1 MGGWPLVTVYPTVL
15 NAIFQVE
22 THSSITLYPFERPS
36 PHLPA
41 ATLITTASKPNQR
54 AVHSMQ
60 PSPDLLYENPLI
72 SRYASRSMASL
83 WGAQKKFS
91 TWRRLW
97 VWLAEAEQ
105 ELGLP
110 ITDAQLNELRAK
122 VDDIDFPAAAAYE
135 KKLRHDVMAHV
146 HTFGDA
152 CPAAKG
158 IIHLGATSNF
168 VVDNADVILIRE
180 SLELVAARLATVID
194 ALGAFAEK
202 HRDLP
207 TLGFTH
213 LQPAQPTTVGKRAT
227 LWCYDLALDLA
238 EVEHRIASLRA
249 RSTKGTTG
257 TQASFLELFEGD
269 HQKCRQLERRV
280 AEKMGFAGSP
290 GASGSYAVTGQTYPR
305 KVDAQ
310 VLDCLSGVAASAH
323 KATTDLRILAMRK
336 EIEEP
341 FEQHQIGSSAMPYKR
356 NPMRSERIGALARFV
371 MSLAQN
377 GAATHATQW
386 MERTLDDSA
395 NRRLSLPQAF
405 LGVDAILVIYE
416 NVARGLVVYPEV
428 IAKNLREELPFMIT
442 ENVLMEAVKAGGDRQ
457 DLHEKIRQHSQAAGA
472 VVKQQGGANDL
483 LERLRSDDDFKA
495 VNLESLAEPSQL
507 VGRAP
512 QQVDEFLADIVAPI
526 RERYVGKAAEAED
539 LRV

>member
-1 MGGWPLVTVYPTVL
+1 MPDVY
-15 NAIFQVE
+15 
-22 THSSITLYPFERPS
+22 
-36 PHLPA
+36 
-41 ATLITTASKPNQR
+41 
-54 AVHSMQ
+54 
-60 PSPDLLYENPLI
+60 DNPLI
-72 SRYASRSMASL
+72 SRYASRAMASL
-83 WGAQKKFS
+83 WGAQRKFS

-97 VWLAEAEQ
+97 VALAEAEA

-110 ITDAQLNELRAK
+110 ISETQLAEMRAK
-122 VDDIDFPAAAAYE
+122 VDDIDFAAAAEHE
-135 KKLRHDVMAHV
+135 KRLRHDVMAHV
-146 HTFGDA
+146 HTYSDA
-152 CPAAKG
+152 CPAAKP

-168 VVDNADVILIRE
+168 VVDNADLVLTRE
-180 SLELVAARLATVID
+180 ALGLVARRLAEVID
-194 ALGAFAEK
+194 ALGRFIAE

-227 LWCYDLALDLA
+227 LWCYDLALDLT
-238 EVEHRIASLRA
+238 EIEHRLACLRA

-257 TQASFLELFEGD
+257 TQASFLALFKGD
-269 HQKCRQLERRV
+269 HAKVRELERRV
-280 AEKMGFAGSP
+280 AAKVGFDAT
-290 GASGSYAVTGQTYPR
+290 YAVTGQTYPR

-310 VLDCLSGVAASAH
+310 VLDCLAGVAASAH

-336 EIEEP
+336 EVEEP
-341 FEQHQIGSSAMPYKR
+341 FEKSQIGSSAMPYKR
-356 NPMRSERIGALARFV
+356 NPMRSERIGGLARFV

-405 LGVDAILVIYE
+405 LGVDAILVIYA

-428 IAKNLREELPFMIT
+428 VAKNLAAELPFMIT

-457 DLHEKIRQHSQAAGA
+457 DLHERIRQHSQAAGA
-472 VVKQQGGANDL
+472 VVKQQGGDNDL
-483 LERLRSDDDFKA
+483 LDRLRADDAFAA
-495 VNLESLAEPSQL
+495 VDLDAVADPAQL

-512 QQVDEFLADIVAPI
+512 EQVDEFLEEVVEPI
-526 RERYVGKAAEAED
+526 RGRYADKPPESEELHV
-539 LRV
+539 

>member
-1 MGGWPLVTVYPTVL
+1 MMP
-15 NAIFQVE
+15 
-22 THSSITLYPFERPS
+22 PS
-36 PHLPA
+36 P
-41 ATLITTASKPNQR
+41 S
-54 AVHSMQ
+54 
-60 PSPDLLYENPLI
+60 SPYENPLI
-72 SRYASRSMASL
+72 SRYASRAMANL

-97 VWLAEAEQ
+97 VALAEAEA

-110 ITDAQLNELRAK
+110 ITEGQLDELRDK
-122 VDDIDFPAAAAYE
+122 VDDIDFDAAADYE

-146 HTFGDA
+146 HTYGDA
-152 CPAAKG
+152 CPSAKA

-168 VVDNADVILIRE
+168 VVDNADAILLRE
-180 SLELVAARLATVID
+180 SLEMVARRLATVID
-194 ALGAFAEK
+194 ALGEFIFK

-227 LWCYDLALDLA
+227 LWCYDLALDLV
-238 EVEHRIASLRA
+238 EVEHRLKQLRA
-249 RSTKGTTG
+249 RSVKGTTG
-257 TQASFLELFEGD
+257 TQASFVELFEGD
-269 HQKCRQLERRV
+269 HAKCRQLEQSV
-280 AEKMGFAGSP
+280 AEKMGFEA
-290 GASGSYAVTGQTYPR
+290 SYAVTGQTYPR

-310 VLDCLSGVAASAH
+310 VLDCLSGIAASAH

-341 FEQHQIGSSAMPYKR
+341 FEKSQIGSSAMPYKR
-356 NPMRSERIGALARFV
+356 NPMRSERIGGLARFV

-416 NVARGLVVYPEV
+416 NIARGLVVYPEV
-428 IAKNLREELPFMIT
+428 VAKNLGEELPFMIT

-483 LERLRSDDDFKA
+483 LDRLRADDDFSA
-495 VNLESLAEPSQL
+495 VDLEEVANPSQL

-512 QQVDEFLADIVAPI
+512 QQVDEFLAEIVEPI
-526 RERYVGKAAEAED
+526 RQRYANQQAEVEE